1 MWFLFI
7 TDDKVRPVK
16 ELLEFPAREIL
27 MPHYTYRNLL
37 FVSPKELNFS
47 NRTGSARNIAVR
59 IQLMCGENQENALP
73 YIFGKSSCP
82 EFTTEAYS
90 AVTYHNK

>member
-1 MWFLFI
+1 
-7 TDDKVRPVK
+7 
-16 ELLEFPAREIL
+16 

-59 IQLMCGENQENALP
+59 IQLMCGETQESALP

-82 EFTTEAYS
+82 EFTSEAYS
-90 AVTYHNK
+90 VVTYHNK